1 MYYNESVNKHQK
13 VRYSVLAR
21 LIIEHTCVLVKYF
34 WTPLRTFGVIY
45 KKGGTIMCTL
55 YERIMDLCKQN
66 GVSGS
71 RMCLNLGLSKST
83 LSDMKSGRKN
93 GISTATAKKIASY
106 FNVSVGY
113 LLGEEE
119 KKEQFNESE
128 LSIKKKEFI
137 QKVQEMTDAQIER
150 LEQILALVEKTD
162 L

>member
-1 MYYNESVNKHQK
+1 M
-13 VRYSVLAR
+13 VRISVLTR
-21 LIIEHTCVLVKYF
+21 FIIEHQSVLVKYF
-34 WTPLRTFGVIY
+34 WAYLRTFGVIH
-45 KKGGTIMCTL
+45 KKGGTNMCTL
-55 YERIMDLCKQN
+55 YERIMELCKQK

-93 GISTATAKKIASY
+93 GISTATAQKIASY
-106 FNVSVGY
+106 FGVSVGY

-119 KKEQFNESE
+119 KKEQPIQNE

-137 QKVQEMTDAQIER
+137 QKVQKMTDAQIER
-150 LEQILALVEKTD
+150 LEQILALVENTD